1 MVKTLARS
9 IREFKKPAI
18 LTPFLVT
25 VEVILECIIPLI
37 IANLV
42 NQMQAGCSMDVIVN
56 YGIQL
61 LVLAVLSLIFGVAAG
76 NTCAT
81 ASTGFARNLR
91 RDMFYC
97 IQDYS
102 FENIDKFSVSSLVTR
117 MTTDVVNVQMAYHD
131 DHPRGHPRASDAH
144 FLLYHGLC
152 HGRAPGHDFPGHHSF
167 AEHWPG
173 AGHPRGHAH
182 FPQGVPQIRC
192 AERFC
197 AGKCAGY
204 ARGKKLC
211 AGRV

>member
-61 LVLAVLSLIFGVAAG
+61 LVLAILSLIFGVAAG

-97 IQDYS
+97 IQYYS

-117 MTTDVVNVQMAYHD
+117 MTTDVTNIQNEIANCNTVWDKYKNELLTGV
-131 DHPRGHPRASDAH
+131 SDPATAVPACIEE
-144 FLLYHGLC
+144 LKAAGLDTVIEE
-152 HGRAPGHDFPGHHSF
+152 AQKQVDEFF
-167 AEHWPG
+167 AN
-173 AGHPRGHAH
+173 
-182 FPQGVPQIRC
+182 
-192 AERFC
+192 
-197 AGKCAGY
+197 
-204 ARGKKLC
+204 
-211 AGRV
+211 

>member
-81 ASTGFARNLR
+81 ASTGFAL
-91 RDMFYC
+91 
-97 IQDYS
+97 
-102 FENIDKFSVSSLVTR
+102 SLI
-117 MTTDVVNVQMAYHD
+117 H
-131 DHPRGHPRASDAH
+131 
-144 FLLYHGLC
+144 
-152 HGRAPGHDFPGHHSF
+152 
-167 AEHWPG
+167 
-173 AGHPRGHAH
+173 
-182 FPQGVPQIRC
+182 I
-192 AERFC
+192 
-197 AGKCAGY
+197 
-204 ARGKKLC
+204 
-211 AGRV
+211 